1 MFPWVILF
9 RDDNPIGGFVA
20 MVMQASLIG
29 WIPAVLW
36 AWKTLHPADP
46 ISPQDS
52 TAPKETSKKSNAS
65 STKATK

>member
-1 MFPWVILF
+1 MFPWIIIF

-36 AWKTLHPADP
+36 AWKILHPADP
-46 ISPQDS
+46 I
-52 TAPKETSKKSNAS
+52 APPDNPTSKANRKKSNES
-65 STKATK
+65 STKVNK